1 MQSFSPLFPIIPLDG
16 IDGYQRW
23 KESVL
28 LRLRTLHL
36 AYVLFDARPR
46 KDDDAAASKR
56 WDDDDALCRGHIL
69 HTLSDRLFSIHVHR
83 PTAANL
89 WLALERTYE
98 VLRPNRWAP
107 RLIDFE
113 FAEDKPILEELA
125 RFESVAANE
134 VGKFDDELLAS
145 IAWKKLPPP
154 YDNLHNFLM
163 GKKNE
168 AMAELWTVLRIKEAS
183 LREWE
188 ESEDSEMSTVESHG
202 ILQDTAGLQRRR
214 RRGWLFFK

>member
-1 MQSFSPLFPIIPLDG
+1 MQSFSPLLPIIPLDG
-16 IDGYQRW
+16 IDGYHRW

-36 AYVLFDARPR
+36 AYVLFDARPQ

-56 WDDDDALCRGHIL
+56 WDDDDTLCRGHIL
-69 HTLSDRLFSIHVHR
+69 HTLSDRLFRIHVHR

-107 RLIDFE
+107 RLVDFE
-113 FAEDKPILEELA
+113 FAEDEPILEELA

-134 VGKFDDELLAS
+134 VGEFDDELLAS
-145 IAWKKLPPP
+145 MAWKRLPSP
-154 YDNLHNFLM
+154 YGNLQNFLM

-168 AMAELWTVLRIKEAS
+168 AMNELWTVLRIKEAS

-188 ESEDSEMSTVESHG
+188 ESEDSDMSTGESHG
-202 ILQDTAGLQRRR
+202 ILEDTAGLRRR
-214 RRGWLFFK
+214 RRCRCLFF